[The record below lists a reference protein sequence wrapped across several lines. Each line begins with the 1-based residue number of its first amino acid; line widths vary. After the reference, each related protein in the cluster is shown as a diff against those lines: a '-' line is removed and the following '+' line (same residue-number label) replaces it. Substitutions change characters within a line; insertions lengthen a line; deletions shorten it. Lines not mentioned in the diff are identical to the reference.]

1 MAERCKTVCVCLL
14 MWLHTSTRPISVIRS
29 SIGAVHS
36 RVLRKIT
43 SMLFR
48 YEARSQ
54 WLVSRV
60 VLRLLWI
67 FLKSFLKP
75 RDDPILIIS
84 STGGKKGTT
93 IKGLLAYPVTRQQNA
108 SFFDHLYF
116 KQNSFAFCL
125 PFRTSACYQGSLCR
139 GCSSQTPSAWFC
151 NLCVSMKLHPEAVSF
166 FNV

>member
-1 MAERCKTVCVCLL
+1 MRLNFAASNNNITEATTILKNIRWLNVVKLCVCLL

-36 RVLRKIT
+36 RVLRNHLDAFQIWST
-43 SMLFR
+43 QSVTGVPGCTEVTL
-48 YEARSQ
+48 
-54 WLVSRV
+54 
-60 VLRLLWI
+60 I

-125 PFRTSACYQGSLCR
+125 PFRTSACHQGSLLQR
-139 GCSSQTPSAWFC
+139 
-151 NLCVSMKLHPEAVSF
+151 V
-166 FNV
+166 